1 LVRAPKPDV
10 LLLSLALALFL
21 GLSALL
27 ALFARRMPSDFDLA
41 AANLLEHRAAAEI
54 LERVSVE
61 GHIVLAD
68 KGFAGREFEQLV
80 TDLGGQPAPTAR
92 TKRRGL
98 GRSAGCDSGWES
110 YAGWGSSR

>member
-1 LVRAPKPDV
+1 
-10 LLLSLALALFL
+10 
-21 GLSALL
+21 
-27 ALFARRMPSDFDLA
+27 MPSGFDLA
-41 AANLLEHRAAAEI
+41 AANLLERRAAAEI
-54 LERVSVE
+54 LGRVSVE